1 MQRVNNNPSVDIV
14 PDYQIFNISAGID
27 FKNDLSLDI
36 ILLNAGDED
45 GLNSAMTDV
54 FGVAATGL
62 EYIPPRQMMT
72 RLSYKFWF
80 NLNIKLYYEY

>member
-1 MQRVNNNPSVDIV
+1 METSNGTRSK
-14 PDYQIFNISAGID
+14 Y
-27 FKNDLSLDI
+27 FKNDLSLDL
-36 ILLNAGDED
+36 ILLNVGDED

-72 RLSYKFWF
+72 RLSYKF
-80 NLNIKLYYEY
+80 